1 MSAQAKAFRPRNGS
15 ELVYCIPG
23 PEASQASGSR
33 ALLALIAEAI
43 DPPRVLAEKLALFGL
58 RCTLD
63 APTQRLKPT
72 LERPG
77 LDANRPGTAKQHP
90 IPAKTGDHMV
100 DVRLQ
105 VCPCPMLIICLR
117 SCPGDFTHNV
127 WAPRQCCELL

>member
-15 ELVYCIPG
+15 ELVYCIRG

-77 LDANRPGTAKQHP
+77 LDANPPATAKQHP
-90 IPAKTGDHMV
+90 IPAKAGDHMA
-100 DVRLQ
+100 DGRLQ
-105 VCPCPMLIICLR
+105 VCPSPMLISGLR
-117 SCPGDFTHNV
+117 GSPGDLPHN
-127 WAPRQCCELL
+127 